1 MDSTSKFK
9 ATISDYIFFIVMF
22 TPFDLLYFYF
32 IFSSS
37 SALVFSEELANMSV
51 IDVAR

>member
-1 MDSTSKFK
+1 MFTTFR
-9 ATISDYIFFIVMF
+9 FIVF
-22 TPFDLLYFYF
+22 LFLRFLVG
-32 IFSSS
+32 